1 MTTDLRLRPLRP
13 EDEAEFATAHEAI
26 AAEGF
31 TFGLTYEPGRSWVG
45 YLRQLDRYR
54 RGAGLPDGLSPL

>member
-1 MTTDLRLRPLRP
+1 VTTDLRLRPLRP
-13 EDEAEFATAHEAI
+13 EDEAEFATAHEAM

-45 YLRQLDRYR
+45 YLRRLDRYR